1 VNAYGVKM
9 GKDRLRFGFLA
20 AALLGVTAIVTPAAA
35 QQGLKLGVLMSMT
48 GGLGSYGEVGLN
60 GVRLAVEEMNAA
72 GGVNG
77 GQVTLA
83 VGDDQTSPQAGVD
96 AAKRLVDIEKVN
108 AIIGALS
115 SGVTIPVATS
125 VAVPAGMIQI
135 STASTSPEITTLKD
149 GDFLFR
155 TVPTDAV
162 QGVALA
168 QIAKEKGVKS
178 AAIIY
183 VNNDYGKGLAEAF
196 TKSFEGKVTQ
206 SIAYEPKQ
214 ASFRGELQRAAQGG
228 ADTLLLLAYPEDGIP
243 ILKQAL
249 EGGFFKKF
257 AFADGMKAPEVAKS
271 IGAKFVEGAFAT
283 APQAAGEASDLF
295 RKLYE
300 KRFKEMPPKPYIDA
314 AYDAAMLVGLAAVK
328 AKSSN
333 PKAIRDALRFVAN
346 APGEPIRPGEFAKA
360 KKMLEAGQDI
370 DYVGAGGPQNFDS
383 AGDVVGTYAHWEFK
397 GGKIVTIKVFEPK

>member
-1 VNAYGVKM
+1 MIKVAV
-9 GKDRLRFGFLA
+9 RFGFLA
-20 AALLGVTAIVTPAAA
+20 AAALSTATFAGPATAD
-35 QQGLKLGVLMSMT
+35 GLKIGVLMSMT

-72 GGVNG
+72 GGVNK

-96 AAKRLVDIEKVN
+96 AAKRLVEVEKVN

-162 QGVALA
+162 QGLALA
-168 QIAKEKGVKS
+168 QVAKEKGIKT

-196 TKSFEGKVTQ
+196 TKAFDGKVTQ

-228 ADTLLLLAYPEDGIP
+228 GEILLLLAYPEDGIP

-249 EGGFFKKF
+249 EGGFFKRF
-257 AFADGMKAPEVAKS
+257 AFADGMKAPEVATS
-271 IGAKFVEGAFAT
+271 IGAKYVEGAFAT
-283 APQAAGEASDLF
+283 APQAAGEASDTF
-295 RKLYE
+295 KKLYE
-300 KRFKEMPPKPYIDA
+300 KRFKELPPKPYIDA
-314 AYDAAMLVGLAAVK
+314 AYDAAMLIGLAAVK
-328 AKSSN
+328 AKSSD
-333 PKAIRDALRFVAN
+333 PKAIRDALRSVAN
-346 APGEPIRPGEFAKA
+346 APGEQIRPGEFAKA
-360 KKMLEAGQDI
+360 KKLLDAGQDI
-370 DYVGAGGPQNFDS
+370 DYVGAAGPQNFDQ
-383 AGDVVGTYAHWEFK
+383 AGDVVGSYAHWEFK
-397 GGKIVTIKVFEPK
+397 DGKIVTIKVFEPK

>member
-1 VNAYGVKM
+1 MNRFHIV
-9 GKDRLRFGFLA
+9 FGFA
-20 AALLGVTAIVTPAAA
+20 VAALGALPFAGPATAAD
-35 QQGLKLGVLMSMT
+35 GLKLGVLMSMT

-72 GGVNG
+72 GGVNR

-96 AAKRLVDIEKVN
+96 AAKRLVDVEKVN

-125 VAVPAGMIQI
+125 VSVPAGMLQI

-149 GDFLFR
+149 NDLLFR

-168 QIAKEKGVKS
+168 QVAKEKGVKS
-178 AAIIY
+178 ISIIY

-196 TKSFEGKVTQ
+196 TKAYEGKVTQ

-214 ASFRGELQRAAQGG
+214 ASFRGELQKAAQGS
-228 ADTLLLLAYPEDGIP
+228 AEVLLLLAYPEDGIP

-249 EGGFFKKF
+249 EGGFFKRF
-257 AFADGMKAPEVAKS
+257 ALADGMKAPEVAAS

-283 APQAAGEASDLF
+283 APQAAGEASEIF
-295 RKLYE
+295 KKLYE
-300 KRFKEMPPKPYIDA
+300 KRFKELPPKPYIDA
-314 AYDAAMLVGLAAVK
+314 AYDAAILVGLAAVK
-328 AKSSN
+328 AKSSD

-346 APGEPIRPGEFAKA
+346 APGEQIKPGEFAKA
-360 KKMLEAGQDI
+360 KKLLEAGQDI
-370 DYVGAGGPQNFDS
+370 DYVGAGGPQNFDA

-397 GGKIVTIKVFEPK
+397 DGKIVTVKVFEPK

>member
-1 VNAYGVKM
+1 MWKNRVRTGLVASVLGI
-9 GKDRLRFGFLA
+9 A
-20 AALLGVTAIVTPAAA
+20 AFAMPASAQ

-96 AAKRLVDIEKVN
+96 AAKRLVDVEKVN

-125 VAVPAGMIQI
+125 VSVPAGMIQI

-168 QIAKEKGVKS
+168 QVAKEKGVKS

-196 TKSFEGKVTQ
+196 TKAYDGKVTQ

-214 ASFRGELQRAAQGG
+214 ASFRGELQRASQGG

-257 AFADGMKAPEVAKS
+257 AFADGMKAPEVAQS

-295 RKLYE
+295 KKLYE
-300 KRFKEMPPKPYIDA
+300 KRFKELPPKPYIDA
-314 AYDAAMLVGLAAVK
+314 AYDAAMLIGLAAVK
-328 AKSSN
+328 AKSN
-333 PKAIRDALRFVAN
+333 DPKAIRDALRFVAN
-346 APGEPIRPGEFAKA
+346 PPGEPIKPGEFAKA
-360 KKMLEAGQDI
+360 KKALEAGQDI
-370 DYVGAGGPQNFDS
+370 DYVGAGGPQNFDA

-397 GGKIVTIKVFEPK
+397 GGQIVTIKVFEPK

>member
-1 VNAYGVKM
+1 
-9 GKDRLRFGFLA
+9 
-20 AALLGVTAIVTPAAA
+20 VTAIVTPAAA

>member
-1 VNAYGVKM
+1 MKKVHIG
-9 GKDRLRFGFLA
+9 FGFA
-20 AALLGVTAIVTPAAA
+20 AVALGAAFFTGPAAA
-35 QQGLKLGVLMSMT
+35 ADGLKLGVLMSMT

-72 GGVNG
+72 GGVNK

-83 VGDDQTSPQAGVD
+83 IGDDQTSPQAGVD
-96 AAKRLVDIEKVN
+96 AAKRLVDVEKVN
-108 AIIGALS
+108 AIVGALS

-125 VAVPAGMIQI
+125 VSVPAGMLQI

-149 GDFLFR
+149 NDWLFR

-168 QIAKEKGVKS
+168 QVAKEKGVKS
-178 AAIIY
+178 ISIIY

-196 TKSFEGKVTQ
+196 TKAYEGKVTQ

-214 ASFRGELQRAAQGG
+214 ASFRGELQKAAQGS
-228 ADTLLLLAYPEDGIP
+228 AEVLLLLAYPEDGIP

-249 EGGFFKKF
+249 EGGFFKRF
-257 AFADGMKAPEVAKS
+257 AFADGMKAPEVATS

-283 APQAAGEASDLF
+283 APQAAGEASDTF

-300 KRFKEMPPKPYIDA
+300 KRFKELPPKPYIDS
-314 AYDAAMLVGLAAVK
+314 AYDAAMLIGLAAVK
-328 AKSSN
+328 AKSSD
-333 PKAIRDALRFVAN
+333 PKAIREALRFVAN
-346 APGEPIRPGEFAKA
+346 APGEQIKPGEFAKA
-360 KKMLEAGQDI
+360 KKLLEAGQDI
-370 DYVGAGGPQNFDS
+370 DYVGAGGPQNFD
-383 AGDVVGTYAHWEFK
+383 AVGDVVGTYAHWEFK
-397 GGKIVTIKVFEPK
+397 EGKIVTIKVFEPK

>member
-1 VNAYGVKM
+1 MWKKRVRSGLVASV
-9 GKDRLRFGFLA
+9 
-20 AALLGVTAIVTPAAA
+20 ALCFAAIVTPAAA

-162 QGVALA
+162 QGMALA

-196 TKSFEGKVTQ
+196 AKSFDGKVTQ

-370 DYVGAGGPQNFDS
+370 DYVGAGGPQNFDA

>member
-1 VNAYGVKM
+1 MKKVHIG
-9 GKDRLRFGFLA
+9 FGFAA
-20 AALLGVTAIVTPAAA
+20 AALGAAFITGPAAA
-35 QQGLKLGVLMSMT
+35 ADGLKLGVLMSMT

-72 GGVNG
+72 GGVNK

-83 VGDDQTSPQAGVD
+83 IGDDQTSPQAGVD
-96 AAKRLVDIEKVN
+96 AAKRLVDVEKVN

-125 VAVPAGMIQI
+125 VSVPAGMLQI

-149 GDFLFR
+149 NDWLFR

-168 QIAKEKGVKS
+168 QVAKEKGVKS
-178 AAIIY
+178 ISIIY

-196 TKSFEGKVTQ
+196 TKAYEGKVTQ

-214 ASFRGELQRAAQGG
+214 ASFRGELQKAAQGS
-228 ADTLLLLAYPEDGIP
+228 AEVLLLLAYPEDGIP

-249 EGGFFKKF
+249 EGGFFKRF
-257 AFADGMKAPEVAKS
+257 AFADGMKAPEVATS

-283 APQAAGEASDLF
+283 APQAAGEASDTF

-300 KRFKEMPPKPYIDA
+300 KRFKELPPKPYIDS

-328 AKSSN
+328 AKSSD
-333 PKAIRDALRFVAN
+333 PKAIREALRFVAN
-346 APGEPIRPGEFAKA
+346 APGEQIKPGEFAKG
-360 KKMLEAGQDI
+360 KKLLEAGQDI
-370 DYVGAGGPQNFDS
+370 DYVGAGGPQNFD
-383 AGDVVGTYAHWEFK
+383 AVGDVVGTYAHWEFK
-397 GGKIVTIKVFEPK
+397 DGKIVTIKVFEPK